1 MNIIKNPTK
10 HQIDEIIAQ
19 LKDGK
24 IIVYPTD
31 TIYGIGANI
40 YDTQAVRKVYNI
52 KQRDHTKPL
61 SIIVHNTDQIKQIT
75 KTNKTIDKILET
87 YLPGAYTFILP
98 KKDIISD
105 SITANKKTVGIR
117 IPKNKITY
125 NLTQDFPITTTSANI
140 SNMPTP
146 RSICEISKYFK
157 DEISTYIDMGIS
169 QSSEPSTIVD
179 LTNKYPK
186 IIRQSKTD
194 NKIEDILDIKLR

>member
-10 HQIDEIIAQ
+10 CDIDEIIEQ
-19 LKDGK
+19 LKNGE

-40 YDTQAVRKVYNI
+40 YDEDAVRKVYNI

-61 SIIVHNTDQIKQIT
+61 SIIVHNIAQIKQIT
-75 KTNKTIDKILET
+75 KTNKTIDEILKT
-87 YLPGAYTFILP
+87 YLPGPYTFILP
-98 KKDIISD
+98 KKDMISD
-105 SITANKKTVGIR
+105 VITAGRSSVGIR
-117 IPKNKITY
+117 IPKNNITY
-125 NLTQDFPITTTSANI
+125 NLTKHFPITTTSANI

-146 RSICEISKYFK
+146 RNINEISKYFK
-157 DEISTYIDMGIS
+157 DEISTYIDMGDS
-169 QSSEPSTIVD
+169 QSSQPSTIVD